1 MIGKQG
7 FSCFR
12 SIIIWFEGKYTWLR
26 LLITSWFSVRSEC
39 VWHAVSKILTQPE
52 AHWCRYPMGEWECS
66 GAGDYLIISWVK
78 KVYGQEHNLKIGR
91 HQLQCSPLGLDS
103 DFCDS
108 WRICL
113 SSRQSSII
121 ICFGKD
127 NAESERKE
135 GRECNRGTALHFF
148 SSETKEQRWWKY
160 YFCPFLVRMAKWCYD
175 DFNGVLIKPKSFNY
189 CLYTFFLYS
198 WCYTLSAIPNE

>member
-12 SIIIWFEGKYTWLR
+12 GIIIWFEGKYTWLG

-52 AHWCRYPMGEWECS
+52 AYWCRYPMGEWECS
-66 GAGDYLIISWVK
+66 GTGDYLIISWVK
-78 KVYGQEHNLKIGR
+78 KVYGQEHNLKIGL
-91 HQLQCSPLGLDS
+91 HQLQFSPLGLDS

-113 SSRQSSII
+113 APLSSRQRSII
-121 ICFGKD
+121 IRITQRATGRQG
-127 NAESERKE
+127 ESAVE
-135 GRECNRGTALHFF
+135 GQLCISFHWRQKN
-148 SSETKEQRWWKY
+148 RWWKY
-160 YFCPFLVRMAKWCYD
+160 FT
-175 DFNGVLIKPKSFNY
+175 I
-189 CLYTFFLYS
+189 
-198 WCYTLSAIPNE
+198 